1 MLYEKEIN
9 LSQQIKNMNL
19 FQDNMQL
26 NGAFF
31 LIKKKK
37 DNKSEIHN
45 RSIEF
50 FKKPFNLLNKLE
62 KLIEKSNTNKNKNIN
77 KNTEKK
83 LSKRPFNQFFEN
95 DFSKN
100 IFPKKRLLEN
110 ILLNKR
116 SNVGKE
122 NYRANSLNS
131 KTIKL
136 MVFQASQIY

>member
-1 MLYEKEIN
+1 
-9 LSQQIKNMNL
+9 
-19 FQDNMQL
+19 
-26 NGAFF
+26 
-31 LIKKKK
+31 
-37 DNKSEIHN
+37 
-45 RSIEF
+45 
-50 FKKPFNLLNKLE
+50 
-62 KLIEKSNTNKNKNIN
+62 
-77 KNTEKK
+77 

-95 DFSKN
+95 YFSKN

-136 MVFQASQIY
+136 SGVPSKSNLLINELSTNDLFDSKKMKIFKVKNDCFDGDKTGSHINNTLSQNKLNKLI